1 MLKPIL
7 LSIVIVA
14 CMIQVFGQARST
26 PSSKKK
32 SARASVFKEDLAE
45 TENAHRRF
53 WFSMAIGTFVD
64 TNITHDER
72 GLNSFGLVPSF
83 GVHFRDNVEKPSFEA
98 NYEVGFHR
106 YTATNEYDRMS
117 HNFDASY
124 RRQLAKRLYARTTG
138 EVSLK
143 GSSEDREV
151 NNNYVLEQQLQY
163 RITPSLRVAALAAYR
178 VKRYD
183 PIEQGS
189 DAIDSYVGAKVEK
202 RFVGERRFEFEYRY
216 DHNRA
221 QAPRN
226 RYLRR
231 TYTAEFSTPL
241 SFRRHDALLLELRYS
256 PRAYTRRLISVNGE
270 RVGRRDNRWVF
281 DVTYERALRSN
292 LLMAATYTFEKRN
305 SNDEDKRFTSNLFG
319 LTFTFDW
326 FK

>member
-1 MLKPIL
+1 MFKAISLNIIFL
-7 LSIVIVA
+7 VA
-14 CMIQVFGQARST
+14 CSVQVLGQTSAT
-26 PSSKKK
+26 ESSKKK
-32 SARASVFKEDLAE
+32 AAKAKVAKQELAE
-45 TENAHRRF
+45 ITKRRF
-53 WFSMAIGTFVD
+53 WFSMSLGTFFD
-64 TNITHDER
+64 TNITHDEQEVR
-72 GLNSFGLVPSF
+72 SFGVVPSF

-106 YTATNEYDRMS
+106 YTGTNEYDRVS

-124 RRQLAKRLYARTTG
+124 RRQFGKKIYARTTG

-163 RITPSLRVAALAAYR
+163 RIAPSFRVAALAAYR

-183 PIEQGS
+183 LIEQDS
-189 DAIDSYVGAKVEK
+189 NAIDSYAGAKIEK
-202 RFVGERRFEFEYRY
+202 RFAHERRFEFEYRY
-216 DHNRA
+216 DHNRT
-221 QAPRN
+221 QGPRN

-241 SFRRHDALLLELRYS
+241 SFRRQDALLFELRYS

-270 RVGRRDNRWVF
+270 RVARRDQRWVF
-281 DVTYERALRSN
+281 DVTYERLLRPN
-292 LLMAATYTFEKRN
+292 VLMAASYSFEKRN
-305 SNDEDKRFTSNLFG
+305 SNDEDKRFNSNLFG

-326 FK
+326 WK